1 MIVLHHIP
9 DHSYDVIIVHLIAG
23 HYRIVIFIILH
34 VFCHSVDV
42 QASEPFPLQK
52 QLQGVKEHKNI
63 SSHHPFHYRD
73 HHLLWKHQRP
83 YLHGLLGIISLTNG
97 QACYNVFRLHTRLPE
112 ILSKN
117 IVIISIEILTLVMIL
132 FYWKT
137 DDSRVA
143 VESRIWLLGDY
154 EDKKEINL
162 LNILIIYFL

>member
-1 MIVLHHIP
+1 MYKRLNP
-9 DHSYDVIIVHLIAG
+9 FHSKSNCKG
-23 HYRIVIFIILH
+23 W
-34 VFCHSVDV
+34 
-42 QASEPFPLQK
+42 
-52 QLQGVKEHKNI
+52 KNI
-63 SSHHPFHYRD
+63 NIYHHSHPFHYRYQ
-73 HHLLWKHQRP
+73 LLLKHQRP

-143 VESRIWLLGDY
+143 VESRIWLLGDF